1 MSQQPLRLHLPDFV
15 DERRMTPYQFRVVA
29 LCGLVMFIDGFD
41 TQAISYMAPHI
52 ADEWGLSRN
61 ALGPMF
67 SAALVGLMVG
77 YMALSPLSDRFGHKR
92 LVVAATAVF
101 GLTTLGALWAGNVTE
116 LVVLRFVT
124 GMGLGAAAPSAVA
137 LTGEFSPKRLRATFV
152 LAIYCGFSVGFV
164 VAGLAAGWLIEDH
177 GWRSLLWAGAAA
189 PIVLIPF
196 LIRWLPESPV
206 FMIRRNVA
214 PERVY
219 AVFRRIDGT
228 LPPSLPGQTEP
239 VFSVEE
245 NDSGQRTAFSSLF
258 TRKWLWGTVL
268 LWLVFMINLAEFYAL
283 QSWLPS
289 IMTDLGHPMNVVVA
303 ATTLTTVG
311 GIAAA
316 FVTGPSM
323 DRLGPYRTLA
333 VLYLVGFGCLAL
345 TGVAFHAPLWVL
357 LTANFFAGCC
367 VSGGQKSLIALAA
380 VFYPAPMRS
389 TGVGWAL
396 GVGRVGGILGPILVG
411 AALTLNWSP
420 SAVFYAM
427 AVPMLAAGVTVALL
441 GMRYGPSRQ
450 GADRTDP
457 APDTEA
463 PSLSHGAGP
472 AVGQGPS
479 V

>member
-1 MSQQPLRLHLPDFV
+1 
-15 DERRMTPYQFRVVA
+15 
-29 LCGLVMFIDGFD
+29 
-41 TQAISYMAPHI
+41 
-52 ADEWGLSRN
+52 
-61 ALGPMF
+61 MF

-177 GWRSLLWAGAAA
+177 GWRSLLWGAAA

-196 LIRWLPESPV
+196 LVRWLPESPV

-357 LTANFFAGCC
+357 LTANFFA
-367 VSGGQKSLIALAA
+367 AA
-380 VFYPAPMRS
+380 AS
-389 TGVGWAL
+389 
-396 GVGRVGGILGPILVG
+396 
-411 AALTLNWSP
+411 AA
-420 SAVFYAM
+420 ARRA
-427 AVPMLAAGVTVALL
+427 
-441 GMRYGPSRQ
+441 
-450 GADRTDP
+450 
-457 APDTEA
+457 
-463 PSLSHGAGP
+463 
-472 AVGQGPS
+472 
-479 V
+479 

>member
-15 DERRMTPYQFRVVA
+15 DQRRVSPYQFGVVA

-52 ADEWGLSRN
+52 ADEWGLSQKM
-61 ALGPMF
+61 LGPVF

-77 YMALSPLSDRFGHKR
+77 YLVLSPLSDRFGHR
-92 LVVAATAVF
+92 RVVIAATAVF
-101 GLTTLGALWAGNVTE
+101 GVTTLAAVWAGDVGE
-116 LVVLRFVT
+116 LVVLRCVT

-164 VAGLAAGWLIEDH
+164 VAGLAAGWLIPDH
-177 GWRSLLWAGAAA
+177 GWRSLLWVGAAV
-189 PIVLIPF
+189 PVLLIPF
-196 LIRWLPESPV
+196 LVRSLPESPA
-206 FMIRRNVA
+206 FMIRRNTD
-214 PERVY
+214 PHRIY
-219 AVFRRIDGT
+219 AVFRRIDGE
-228 LPPSLPGQTEP
+228 LPPSVPGHGEP

-245 NDSGQRTAFSSLF
+245 NDGGNRAALTSLF
-258 TRKWLWGTVL
+258 TRRWLWGTVL
-268 LWLVFMINLAEFYAL
+268 LWFVFMINLAEFYAL
-283 QSWLPS
+283 QSWLPT
-289 IMTDLGHPMNVVVA
+289 IVTDLGHSMSVVVA

-333 VLYLVGFGCLAL
+333 VLYLVGCVCVAL
-345 TGVAFHAPLWVL
+345 TGTALHAPLWVL
-357 LTANFFAGCC
+357 MTANFLAGCC

-396 GVGRVGGILGPILVG
+396 GIGRVGGILGPIVVG
-411 AALTLNWSP
+411 TALAAGWSP
-420 SAVFYAM
+420 STVFYAM
-427 AVPMLAAGVTVALL
+427 SVPMLAAGLAVVLL
-441 GMRYGPSRQ
+441 GMRYGRSADDSAPSAGPPDAQ
-450 GADRTDP
+450 TP
-457 APDTEA
+457 APA
-463 PSLSHGAGP
+463 LGNGR
-472 AVGQGPS
+472 AVGPDT
-479 V
+479 VI